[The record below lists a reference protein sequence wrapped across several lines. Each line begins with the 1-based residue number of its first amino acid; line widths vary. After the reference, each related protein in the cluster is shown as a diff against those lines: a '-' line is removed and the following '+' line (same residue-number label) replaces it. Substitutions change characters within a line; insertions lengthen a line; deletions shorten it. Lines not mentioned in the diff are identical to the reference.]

1 MEIVVGISKMETTTC
16 DTTRRDDV
24 LADHDAVI
32 VVNIKGRRKPTHGVW
47 KYRRACPV
55 LKNRSI
61 MAKAIYETRDKQL
74 IPLDDIQHINARYN
88 EALKDSYQTLTI
100 MYKDGMKVT
109 ISATEYEW
117 IKQAW
122 EERRNGNRK

>member
-1 MEIVVGISKMETTTC
+1 
-16 DTTRRDDV
+16 
-24 LADHDAVI
+24 
-32 VVNIKGRRKPTHGVW
+32 
-47 KYRRACPV
+47 
-55 LKNRSI
+55 
-61 MAKAIYETRDKQL
+61 MAKALYETRDKQL

-88 EALKDSYQTLTI
+88 EALKDNYQTLTI

-122 EERRNGNRK
+122 EERRNGKHK